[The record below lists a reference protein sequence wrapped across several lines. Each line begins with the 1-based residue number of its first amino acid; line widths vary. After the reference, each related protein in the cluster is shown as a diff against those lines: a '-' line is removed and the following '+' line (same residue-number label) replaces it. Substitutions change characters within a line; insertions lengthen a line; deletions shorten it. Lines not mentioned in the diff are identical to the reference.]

1 MTSQTATCRPP
12 REHYDVVVAGG
23 GPAGCAAALT
33 LSRAGRTVLLADSAT
48 GPPKTGEALVP
59 AASLLLHDLQVPD
72 TVLTTG
78 HLPCHGNHSA
88 WGSATLRTVDFIRD
102 PYGHGWHLDR
112 SLFDRTLRIAA
123 RAAGADVAEHTAV
136 RRPVRHRDGTWRL
149 TLHAAPAGPCTVTC
163 RWIVDATGRRAAI
176 AVTAGARRHV
186 EDRLTAHHLT
196 LGALP
201 DATDGHS
208 LVESTP
214 DGWWYTT
221 LLPSRRR
228 LVSYF
233 TDPDL
238 FTPADFRRRLL
249 TTRYV
254 APTADAHGIGTPNHP
269 RRAPAHTAH
278 LDQVHGDGWIAAGDA
293 VLAFDPVSSQGILT
307 ALYTGLGAG
316 QAIDTHLRGIPGA
329 LDAYTAKITTAR
341 TAYQHAHRTVH
352 AQETRWPDRP
362 FWSRRQG
369 TAAARTVGPAH
380 APGLH
385 VYREADR

>member
-1 MTSQTATCRPP
+1 MTSATAGRGTP
-12 REHYDVVVAGG
+12 RDHYDVVIAGG

-33 LSRAGRTVLLADSAT
+33 LSRAGRTVLLADAAT

-59 AASLLLHDLQVPD
+59 VARLLLHDLQVPD
-72 TVLTTG
+72 TVLTAG

-88 WGSATLRTVDFIRD
+88 WGSTTLHTVDYIRD

-112 SLFDRTLRIAA
+112 PLFDRSLRIAA
-123 RAAGADVAEHTAV
+123 GAAGADVAEHTAV
-136 RRPVRHRDGTWRL
+136 RRPVRDSDGTWRL
-149 TLHAAPAGPCTVTC
+149 TLHAAPAGPFAVTC

-176 AVTAGARRHV
+176 AVPAGARRHI
-186 EDRLTAHHLT
+186 EDRLTSHHLV

-201 DATDGHS
+201 EATDSHS

-228 LVSYF
+228 LVAYF

-238 FTPADFRRRLL
+238 ITPADFRRRLL

-254 APTADAHGIGTPNHP
+254 APTALPHGLGTPDPP
-269 RRAPAHTAH
+269 RRAPAHSAY
-278 LDQVHGDGWIAAGDA
+278 LGQVHGDGWIAAGDA
-293 VLAFDPVSSQGILT
+293 ALAFDPLSSQGILT
-307 ALYTGLGAG
+307 ALYSGLCAG
-316 QAIDTHLRGIPGA
+316 QAIDAHLRGVPGA
-329 LDAYTAKITTAR
+329 LDAYSARIIAAR
-341 TAYQHAHRTVH
+341 TAYQHAHRTAH
-352 AQETRWPDRP
+352 AQEARWSDRP

-369 TAAARTVGPAH
+369 TAAERAVHASGTVP
-380 APGLH
+380 PP
-385 VYREADR
+385 